1 MSVKNMKITH
11 KFSSFLGGQREKTV
25 GFHLPSFPPSPPKK
39 RAKIPPQRKIDIFF
53 LIFSPIF

>member
-25 GFHLPSFPPSPPKK
+25 GFHLPSFPPPQK
-39 RAKIPPQRKIDIFF
+39 RAKIPPQSKINFF
-53 LIFSPIF
+53 SLIFSPIF